1 MGLGA
6 LQQNVNCLKKEKV
19 FQTSSCHKI
28 WGGGGWNRLD
38 FSSRLVQHSS
48 VHFSAIQWNW
58 WKLHRWQQRQTSC
71 VMRSGEWRKPSRSGQ
86 PSSVLGRPTSYHYI
100 FTPWCGVLYFQ
111 AENSEKRAK
120 LREVEAVV
128 AKVHV
133 HLVPRPPT
141 LYLPV
146 YVTLLYTWKQ
156 NSDVLFT
163 L

>member
-1 MGLGA
+1 MIDFEQLKIN
-6 LQQNVNCLKKEKV
+6 NVDLNGKIEERNEDILELKRKVTATVQVLTHVKEKLKFLQV
-19 FQTSSCHKI
+19 PLHIVCWMIILH
-28 WGGGGWNRLD
+28 WN
-38 FSSRLVQHSS
+38 FV
-48 VHFSAIQWNW
+48 
-58 WKLHRWQQRQTSC
+58 C
-71 VMRSGEWRKPSRSGQ
+71 
-86 PSSVLGRPTSYHYI
+86 
-100 FTPWCGVLYFQ
+100 LYFQ

-141 LYLPV
+141 LNSPV

-156 NSDVLFT
+156 NSDVFFT